1 MAKALHIKPHHFVDI
16 LRALG
21 EDQGEFTPHRYG
33 HNLHGI
39 ASEILADHEVLLQI
53 ELGADDICRPC
64 VHNRDGR
71 CDDVIDTSFRPQAPR
86 LKDEWNRLIDQ
97 RWCDALGLA
106 PGSRLTAR
114 QFCERLR
121 EHAGNM
127 DDIYREVPP
136 ERTAARAE
144 NLRRGIARYL
154 G

>member
-1 MAKALHIKPHHFVDI
+1 VAKAIRIKPHHFVDI

-21 EDQGEFTPHRYG
+21 EDRSEFKPHRYG

-39 ASEILADHEVLLQI
+39 VSEILADREVLLQI
-53 ELGADDICRPC
+53 ELGADDICKPC
-64 VHNRDGR
+64 VHNRNGR

-86 LKDEWNRLIDQ
+86 LKDDWNRLIDQ
-97 RWCDALGLA
+97 RWCETLGLA

-121 EHAGNM
+121 QHVGDMVE
-127 DDIYREVPP
+127 IYRELPTK
-136 ERTAARAE
+136 RTVARAE
-144 NLRRGIARYL
+144 NVLRGIAKYL